1 MAKAC
6 YYHGFVIEFDTHLR
20 RLTVDGQEIAIPQTP
35 AASTAALI
43 AQCKSFVDASSN
55 LAARD
60 AMRDEHVELLKQG
73 TEYWNEWRVQHPLV
87 RPLLYDAE
95 LNRLHSGE
103 NRTSMLNLA
112 HANMTG
118 AQLIEA
124 NLRNANLYEA
134 NLGGA
139 NLSSAHLE
147 KAHLCRT
154 DLYETTLQNAHLP
167 GVNLQGTQLA
177 KTDCRGADLTGC
189 RVYGLSAW
197 DIKVDK
203 QTRQQDL
210 SIIYEMPQTEE
221 NRPAELAEVT
231 VDDLQVAQFIYLL
244 LNNDRIRNVVD
255 TVTSKVVLILGRFT
269 PERKAVLNAVR
280 DELRKRDYVPVI
292 FDFEKPRHRDLTET
306 VRTLASLAKFV
317 IADLTD
323 PSSLPHELA
332 TIVPDLPSVPI
343 QPILLVSQREYGMYE
358 HFTPYPWVLDIV
370 PYQPETESWANLVE
384 RVIAPAEQRL
394 AAANTGNR
402 RFSTTGAAATRGSR

>member
-1 MAKAC
+1 
-6 YYHGFVIEFDTHLR
+6 
-20 RLTVDGQEIAIPQTP
+20 
-35 AASTAALI
+35 
-43 AQCKSFVDASSN
+43 
-55 LAARD
+55 
-60 AMRDEHVELLKQG
+60 
-73 TEYWNEWRVQHPLV
+73 VQHPLV
-87 RPLLYDAE
+87 VPLLYDAE
-95 LNRLHSGE
+95 LNGLHSSE
-103 NRTSMLNLA
+103 KRTSMLNLA
-112 HANMTG
+112 HANLTG
-118 AQLIEA
+118 AQLVKA
-124 NLRNANLYEA
+124 NLRNANLHDA

-139 NLSSAHLE
+139 NLTGAYLE
-147 KAHLCRT
+147 NANLCRT
-154 DLYETTLQNAHLP
+154 DLYETTLEKAHLEAA
-167 GVNLQGTQLA
+167 NLQGTQLA
-177 KTDCRGADLTGC
+177 KTDFRGADLTGC

-197 DIKVDK
+197 DIKVD
-203 QTRQQDL
+203 QETRQQDL
-210 SIIYEMPQTEE
+210 RIVYEMTETKE
-221 NRPAELAEVT
+221 EHAPELGEVT

-332 TIVPDLPSVPI
+332 TIVPNLPSVPI
-343 QPILLVSQREYGMYE
+343 QPILLVSQREYAMYE

-384 RVIAPAEQRL
+384 RVIGPAEGRL
-394 AAANTGNR
+394 AAANTEKR
-402 RFSTTGAAATRGSR
+402 RFSTTGAAATPGSR